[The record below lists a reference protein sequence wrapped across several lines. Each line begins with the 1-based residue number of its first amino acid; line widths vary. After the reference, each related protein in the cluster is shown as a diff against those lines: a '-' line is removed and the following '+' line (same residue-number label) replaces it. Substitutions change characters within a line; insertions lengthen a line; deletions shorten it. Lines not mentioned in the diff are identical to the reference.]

1 MTLSL
6 LIIHTMANK
15 PTHTLSMVTKYKTST
30 GEEKNRFTTIA
41 SGWEND
47 SGSLFFELPRGMLV
61 SGTVCSSPVKDRES
75 TGKAKEVTTPDTDDD
90 PLF

>member
-1 MTLSL
+1 
-6 LIIHTMANK
+6 MANK

-47 SGSLFFELPRGMLV
+47 SGSLFFEIPRWMLV

-75 TGKAKEVTTPDTDDD
+75 TGQAKEVAVDD
-90 PLF
+90 PNSDLPF